1 MKKIISKTIYL
12 LSYLVS
18 RLIVSTIL
26 ALFLTISWFYIYASY
41 FDSWVGCV
49 TSYIAKWENELW
61 CVYEYKNGT
70 WWIASQYHVDRCW
83 FDKWFSSEKLKEV
96 VETNFKLISKSK
108 WVWSCVFEMVDEE
121 WKTID
126 NNIDF
131 FSTLQCWISKMLFK
145 VLPTPK
151 LEEYNLTDFS

>member
-1 MKKIISKTIYL
+1 MKIL
-12 LSYLVS
+12 L
-18 RLIVSTIL
+18 RKKWIKRKWKFQKRKNTLIPQN
-26 ALFLTISWFYIYASY
+26 
-41 FDSWVGCV
+41 
-49 TSYIAKWENELW
+49 ENGLW

-96 VETNFKLISKSK
+96 VEMNFKLISKSK
-108 WVWSCVFEMVDEE
+108 WVWSCIFEMVDEE

-126 NNIDF
+126 NNIDM